1 MGMPVCALKR
11 IMPMQE
17 FEQWVLFH
25 AESPIDDQSNHHWPI
40 AQLTAYFAAA
50 NRGKDQSAR
59 PTSDFLLFRKKPEP
73 SDDDGVSMQD
83 LMGNGW

>member
-11 IMPMQE
+11 IMPAQE
-17 FEQWVLFH
+17 FEQWILFN

-50 NRGKDQSAR
+50 NRGKDQR
-59 PTSDFLLFRKKPEP
+59 PKPISEFLLFRKKPQVDEGEGL
-73 SDDDGVSMQD
+73 SVED
-83 LMGNGW
+83 LMGSGW